1 MNSNLYLIIR
11 REYLERVRRK
21 SFIITTI
28 LMPILM
34 LVVMAAP
41 AVAMIMAGTEAKNI
55 AVVDFTETVAP
66 KLQNNDEL
74 TFRSV
79 DASIPVDSLKRAENY
94 DAIIVIGKDAIDNP
108 ANIQMYTHS
117 APSMMTEQYITSEL
131 KDAIRQIRIKRTN
144 IENLAQIMA
153 DVEPNVSM
161 TTYRLDTET
170 EEETSSTTS
179 YFLGLV
185 MMMTLYMF
193 ILIYGQMVMTSIIEE
208 KNNRVL
214 EVVVSSVK
222 PRTLMLGKIV
232 GIGLVAVTQIVIWG
246 VLIAAVS
253 FWGMPALAASVGNDG
268 DADMMA
274 MITQFSDTG
283 RILLYFA
290 YILLFMI
297 GGYMLYS
304 SVYAAIGSAV
314 DNVQDASQLSSIAT
328 IPIILGIVFSMVV
341 VQDPTSPLAF
351 WLSIIPI
358 TSPMVM
364 MARLPYGI
372 PGWEIWLSLFILFIS
387 FMFMVW
393 LSAKIYRVGIF
404 MYGKKPSI
412 KDLCRWATYK

>member
-28 LMPILM
+28 LMP
-34 LVVMAAP
+34 VFMAALMVMP
-41 AVAMIMAGTEAKNI
+41 AIVMIMAGPESKTI
-55 AVVDFTETVAP
+55 AVVDQTEAIAP
-66 KLQNNDEL
+66 MLQNNDDL
-74 TFRSV
+74 TFRPV
-79 DASIPVDSLKRAENY
+79 GLDITIDSIKNSEDY
-94 DAIIVIGKDAIDNP
+94 DAVIVIGADAIDNP
-108 ANIQMYTHS
+108 SNVQMYTHS
-117 APSMMTEQYITSEL
+117 APSMMTESYITTQIT
-131 KDAIRQIRIKRTN
+131 DAIRQNRINRYD
-144 IENLAQIMA
+144 IDNLAQILSEI
-153 DVEPNVSM
+153 EPKVTMS
-161 TTYRLDTET
+161 TYRLDTDR
-170 EEETSSTTS
+170 EEETSSTAA
-179 YFLGLV
+179 YLLGLS

-222 PRTLMLGKIV
+222 PRVLMLGKIL

-246 VLIAAVS
+246 VLIGALS
-253 FWGMPALAASVGNDG
+253 FWGMPLLASSVGPDG
-268 DADMMA
+268 DAELMA
-274 MITQFSDTG
+274 MISQFGDTAK
-283 RILLYFA
+283 ILTYFA

-328 IPIILGIVFSMVV
+328 VPIILGIVFSMVV
-341 VQDPTSPLAF
+341 VQDPTSTLAF
-351 WLSIIPI
+351 WLSIIPL

-372 PGWEIWLSLFILFIS
+372 PGWEIWLSLALLIAGFV
-387 FMFMVW
+387 FMVW

-404 MYGKKPSI
+404 MYGKKPSV
-412 KDLCRWATYK
+412 KDLLRWARYK

>member
-1 MNSNLYLIIR
+1 MKSNLYLIIR

-28 LMPILM
+28 LMPIFM
-34 LVVMAAP
+34 VGVMVAP
-41 AVAMIMAGTEAKNI
+41 ALAMILAGTESKNI
-55 AVVDFTETVAP
+55 AVVDFTESIAP
-66 KLQNNDEL
+66 MLQNTDEL
-74 TFRSV
+74 TFRPVSQT
-79 DASIPVDSLKRAENY
+79 IPIDSLKNAENY
-94 DAIIVIGKDAIDNP
+94 DGLIVIGKDAVDNP

-117 APSMMTEQYITSEL
+117 APSMMTESYISDQM
-131 KDAIRQIRIKRTN
+131 KDAIREIRIKRYDIDN
-144 IENLAQIMA
+144 LDQILAEIE
-153 DVEPNVSM
+153 PKVSI
-161 TTYRLDTET
+161 TTYRLDTEE
-170 EEETSSTTS
+170 EEETSSTAA
-179 YFLGLV
+179 YLLGIA

-222 PRTLMLGKIV
+222 PGVLMLGKIV

-246 VLIAAVS
+246 VLIGAVS
-253 FWGMPALAASVGNDG
+253 FWGMPVLASSIGSEG
-268 DADMMA
+268 DADLMA
-274 MITQFSDTG
+274 MIAQFGDTG
-283 RILLYFA
+283 RILMYFV

-314 DNVQDASQLSSIAT
+314 DNIQDASQLSSIPT

-341 VQDPTSPLAF
+341 VQDPTSSLAF
-351 WLSIIPI
+351 WLGIIPL

-364 MARLPYGI
+364 MARLPFGI
-372 PGWEIWLSLFILFIS
+372 PSWEIWLSLALLVAGFV
-387 FMFMVW
+387 FMVW

-412 KDLCRWATYK
+412 KDLARWAAYK

>member
-28 LMPILM
+28 LMPVL
-34 LVVMAAP
+34 MAALMVMP
-41 AVAMIMAGTEAKNI
+41 AIVMIMAGPESKNI
-55 AVVDFTETVAP
+55 AVVDQTQAIAP
-66 KLQNNDEL
+66 MLQNNDDL

-79 DASIPVDSLKRAENY
+79 GLGITVDSIKNSDDY
-94 DAIIVIGKDAIDNP
+94 DAVIVIGPDAIDNP
-108 ANIQMYTHS
+108 SNIQMYTHS
-117 APSMMTEQYITSEL
+117 APSMMTESYITNQITN
-131 KDAIRQIRIKRTN
+131 AIRENRIKRYEIDN
-144 IENLAQIMA
+144 LGEILAEIEPKVVM
-153 DVEPNVSM
+153 S
-161 TTYRLDTET
+161 TYRLDTET
-170 EEETSSTTS
+170 EEETSSAAA
-179 YFLGLV
+179 YILGLA

-222 PRTLMLGKIV
+222 PRVLMLGKIL

-246 VLIAAVS
+246 VLIGALS
-253 FWGMPALAASVGNDG
+253 FWGAPVLASSVGPDG
-268 DADMMA
+268 DADLMA
-274 MITQFSDTG
+274 MLAQFGDTAK
-283 RILLYFA
+283 ILEYFT

-304 SVYAAIGSAV
+304 SIYAAIGSAV

-328 IPIILGIVFSMVV
+328 VPIILGIVLSMVV
-341 VQDPTSPLAF
+341 IQDPTSSLAF
-351 WLSIIPI
+351 WLSIIPL

-364 MARLPYGI
+364 MARVPYGI
-372 PGWEIWLSLFILFIS
+372 PGWEIWLSLVLLVAAFI
-387 FMFMVW
+387 FMVW

-404 MYGKKPSI
+404 MYGKKPSF
-412 KDLCRWATYK
+412 KDLLRWASYK

>member
-1 MNSNLYLIIR
+1 MNKNLYLIIR

-28 LMPILM
+28 LMPIFM
-34 LVVMAAP
+34 VGVMVAP
-41 AVAMIMAGTEAKNI
+41 ALAMILAGTESKDI
-55 AVVDFTETVAP
+55 AVVDFTEQISP
-66 KLQNNDEL
+66 MLQNTDEL
-74 TFRSV
+74 TFRPV
-79 DASIPVDSLKRAENY
+79 GQDIPIDSLKKAENY
-94 DAIIVIGKDAIDNP
+94 DGVIVIGADAVDNP
-108 ANIQMYTHS
+108 GNIQMYTHN
-117 APSMMTEQYITSEL
+117 APSMMTESYISDQM
-131 KDAIRQIRIKRTN
+131 KGAIREIRIKRYD
-144 IENLAQIMA
+144 IENLDRILKEI
-153 DVEPNVSM
+153 EPKVSI
-161 TTYRLDTET
+161 TTYRLDTEE
-170 EEETSSTTS
+170 EEETSSTVA
-179 YFLGLV
+179 YLLGIA

-222 PRTLMLGKIV
+222 PGTLMLGKIL

-253 FWGMPALAASVGNDG
+253 FWGMPILSATAAAEG
-268 DADMMA
+268 DADLMAMMA
-274 MITQFSDTG
+274 QFGDTG
-283 RILLYFA
+283 RILMYFA

-314 DNVQDASQLSSIAT
+314 DNIQDASQLSSIPT

-341 VQDPTSPLAF
+341 VQDPTSSLAF
-351 WLSIIPI
+351 WLGIIPL

-364 MARLPYGI
+364 MARLPFGV
-372 PGWEIWLSLFILFIS
+372 PGWEIWLSLALLFAG
-387 FMFMVW
+387 FVFMVW

-404 MYGKKPSI
+404 MYGKKPSV
-412 KDLCRWATYK
+412 KDLIRWARYK

>member
-1 MNSNLYLIIR
+1 MKSNLYLIIR

-34 LVVMAAP
+34 LGLMAAP
-41 AVAMIMAGTEAKNI
+41 ALAMILAGTESKSI
-55 AVVDFTETVAP
+55 AVVDYTEAITP
-66 KLQNNDEL
+66 MLQNNDEL

-79 DASIPVDSLKRAENY
+79 DKAIAIDSLKNSENY
-94 DAIIVIGKDAIDNP
+94 DAVIVIGKDAVDNP

-117 APSMMTEQYITSEL
+117 APSMMTESYIT
-131 KDAIRQIRIKRTN
+131 DQMRNAIREIRIKRYD
-144 IENLAQIMA
+144 IENLGQILSEI
-153 DVEPNVSM
+153 EPNVSM
-161 TTYRLDTET
+161 TTYRLDTEK
-170 EEETSSTTS
+170 EEETSSTVS
-179 YFLGLV
+179 YILGLV

-246 VLIAAVS
+246 MLISAAS
-253 FWGMPALAASVGNDG
+253 FWGMPVLASSVGAEG
-268 DADMMA
+268 DADLMA
-274 MITQFSDTG
+274 MIAQFGDTG
-283 RILLYFA
+283 RVLAYFG

-328 IPIILGIVFSMVV
+328 VPIILGIVFSMVV
-341 VQDPTSPLAF
+341 VQDPTSNLAF
-351 WLSIIPI
+351 WLGIIPL

-372 PGWEIWLSLFILFIS
+372 PGWEIWLSIALLFVAFT
-387 FMFMVW
+387 FMVW

-404 MYGKKPSI
+404 MYGKKPSL
-412 KDLCRWATYK
+412 KDLVRWATYK